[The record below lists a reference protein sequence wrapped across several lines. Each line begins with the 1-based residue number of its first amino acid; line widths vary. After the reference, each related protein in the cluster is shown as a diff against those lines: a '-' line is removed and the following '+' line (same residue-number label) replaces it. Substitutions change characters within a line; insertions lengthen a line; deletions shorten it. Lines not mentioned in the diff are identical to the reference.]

1 MYIEPGD
8 RQQQKKKFNS
18 LDFSQPL
25 VLNSNHGHDVIDNE
39 NQVSFHLRAVQIV
52 LTDCMDDT
60 LADWHADIITF
71 RKEALREILN
81 FLLADNRS
89 SKNNFMDWIPK
100 NQMPLEYHFIL
111 MNDK

>member
-1 MYIEPGD
+1 
-8 RQQQKKKFNS
+8 

-25 VLNSNHGHDVIDNE
+25 VLNSNHGSDAIDNE
-39 NQVSFHLRAVQIV
+39 NNIPFHLKVVQIG
-52 LTDCMDDT
+52 TNDSMDAT
-60 LADWHADIITF
+60 LVDWHADIITSL
-71 RKEALREILN
+71 KEALREILN